1 MSCKYCYQTDHTIEN
16 CKTIICKVCRES
28 GHPHWLCKK
37 SKKGGNHKRGT
48 SQKNQNETITRN
60 FSQSSIS
67 TQPVIQETSS
77 IPSIPPPPP
86 PVIIE
91 SNIGNTN
98 KKTMA
103 SVLASSL
110 QSKNKSSSIV
120 ATPVSTTVSQNV
132 STVVVNTLE
141 TEPEQEVCVES
152 NVSETIVMSPPP
164 PPVSKT
170 TNTNISHMFHNIET
184 RSTRYN
190 DTKRDLQFY
199 LKQSKKRWSEI
210 L

>member
-16 CKTIICKVCRES
+16 CKTIICKLCRDS

-37 SKKGGNHKRGT
+37 SKKGGNHKKGP
-48 SQKNQNETITRN
+48 SQKNQNETMTRN
-60 FSQSSIS
+60 LSQSSIS
-67 TQPVIQETSS
+67 TQPSVEETSPITS
-77 IPSIPPPPP
+77 LPPPP

-91 SNIGNTN
+91 SNIGNSN

-110 QSKNKSSSIV
+110 QSKNKISS
-120 ATPVSTTVSQNV
+120 TVSTTNSSNSVSQNV
-132 STVVVNTLE
+132 TTVVSNTS
-141 TEPEQEVCVES
+141 EPEVCIEPTI
-152 NVSETIVMSPPP
+152 SETVIQPEPNP
-164 PPVSKT
+164 RVS
-170 TNTNISHMFHNIET
+170 NMNISNLFHNIET
-184 RSTRYN
+184 RNIKNN